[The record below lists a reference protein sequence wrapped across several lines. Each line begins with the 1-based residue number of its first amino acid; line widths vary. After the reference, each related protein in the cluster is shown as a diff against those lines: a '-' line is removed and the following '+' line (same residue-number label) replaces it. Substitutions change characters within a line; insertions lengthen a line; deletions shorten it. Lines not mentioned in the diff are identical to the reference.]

1 MRAWLIEQALQGK
14 DWTWVKANKEGIN
27 IAGDVEDI
35 DLSKRINR
43 KLYFQICRLLGAET
57 PPDEPDESE
66 GVPQNLCRHQLQ
78 QTSNVKVAIC
88 LMMKLMV

>member
-14 DWTWVKANKEGIN
+14 DWAWVKANKEGIN

-43 KLYFQICRLLGAET
+43 KTLF
-57 PPDEPDESE
+57 S
-66 GVPQNLCRHQLQ
+66 NLSF
-78 QTSNVKVAIC
+78 TWSANTT
-88 LMMKLMV
+88 